1 MSGCA
6 FLPKPIYIT
15 SRDKIYIVPRDTVI
29 PILEDGK
36 QGIVKTDVEM
46 ILMDRGKYLDLQ
58 RELNE
63 ALLDS

>member
-6 FLPKPIYIT
+6 FLPKPIYLT

-58 RELNE
+58 LRQIP
-63 ALLDS
+63 